1 MITPLFVG
9 RTKSIAALESVMEQN
24 KEIILLTQKKSSV
37 EDPEQKDLYQTGT
50 IGIILQLLKLP
61 DGTVKVLIEGKQ
73 RCSINKFSRLNP
85 FLEADIDL
93 INEPNSLKGDNINP
107 INSLINA
114 FDEYVR
120 LNGKI
125 NSDVV
130 TTVSEIKDPSMLSDT
145 IINHLL
151 LNIKDKQSFLEMLDP
166 LQRVKKLTIK
176 IETELGILESEKKV
190 RGRVKRQ
197 MEKTQREYYLNE
209 QLKAIQ
215 KELGSSEDGKNEF
228 DEIEDKIKKN
238 GLTKEAKEK
247 ANSELK
253 KLKKLQLKKK
263 QK

>member
-1 MITPLFVG
+1 MIAPLFVG

-50 IGIILQLLKLP
+50 IGNILQLLKLP

-73 RCSINKFSRLNP
+73 RCSINKILKSTP

-93 INEPNSLKGDNINP
+93 INEPNSSKEDNINS
-107 INSLINA
+107 IEILINV
-114 FDEYVR
+114 FGEYVK

-130 TTVSEIKDPSMLSDT
+130 TTISEIKDPSILTDT
-145 IINHLL
+145 IINNLL
-151 LNIKDKQSFLEMLDP
+151 LNIKDKQSFLEMVNP
-166 LQRVKKLTIK
+166 YKRVEKLIIK
-176 IETELGILESEKKV
+176 IETELDILDSEKKV

-247 ANSELK
+247 QILN
-253 KLKKLQLKKK
+253 
-263 QK
+263 